1 MKESDR
7 ERVEKRKGGRGKR
20 DRGGRG
26 GEESILVKMLHEELE
41 SGVVCVWELVD
52 LPMELDVTQ
61 TFVVQPYASE
71 EVERETTVNNPSLKE
86 RVRTMTSIG

>member
-1 MKESDR
+1 
-7 ERVEKRKGGRGKR
+7 
-20 DRGGRG
+20 
-26 GEESILVKMLHEELE
+26 VKMLHEELE